1 MAKITLDCKYCGAPL
16 VIQSGETLVKCEY
29 CGMTTVIEAPEGV
42 GPLVEYAFMILEN
55 GRFKDASREFENV
68 LRRAPKN
75 SDAHLGKLMAEFQI
89 KTKDEMKTCVRRF
102 CDSENYKNLMKY
114 GSPEWVNIVRSN
126 NIAALRQERD
136 GYIRELNEM
145 KQYNQ
150 MVENNLKRNIDDALR
165 TLKNI
170 KITICVCAAS
180 AGFGFLFSLI
190 SSFGNSETSLIL
202 GFLGFY
208 VSVIFVIIAVCIG
221 CLTNKN
227 NGKNSTTNSPFK
239 NNQSNKTLTY
249 PLVKERIKDA
259 EIKLQYTCTGN
270 RTRENEK
277 QNKINALQ
285 AIIDDE
291 EKKLQ

>member
-42 GPLVEYAFMILEN
+42 GSLVEYAFMILEN

>member
-29 CGMTTVIEAPEGV
+29 CGMTTVVEAPEGV

-55 GRFKDASREFENV
+55 GRFKDASKEFENV

-150 MVENNLKRNIDDALR
+150 MVENNLKRHVDDELKAL
-165 TLKNI
+165 NNV
-170 KITICVCAAS
+170 KIAIYACVAF
-180 AGFGFLFSLI
+180 AGFAFLLFLI
-190 SSFGNSETSLIL
+190 SFSGNSETSLGL
-202 GFLGFY
+202 GLGSFY
-208 VSVIFVIIAVCIG
+208 AAVIFGIVAVCLG
-221 CLTNKN
+221 CSNNKN

-259 EIKLQYTCTGN
+259 EIKLQYTCTDN

>member
-29 CGMTTVIEAPEGV
+29 CGMTTVVEAPEGV

-126 NIAALRQERD
+126 NIAALGQERD
-136 GYIRELNEM
+136 GCIRELDYM
-145 KQYNQ
+145 KHNNMSY
-150 MVENNLKRNIDDALR
+150 ENNLKNRVNDANNALSSY
-165 TLKNI
+165 
-170 KITICVCAAS
+170 KISI
-180 AGFGFLFSLI
+180 LI
-190 SSFGNSETSLIL
+190 SAVCTAAAWVVMFGSMIL
-202 GFLGFY
+202 GNTDSSSSF
-208 VSVIFVIIAVCIG
+208 SAVCLLLAG
-221 CLTNKN
+221 AFSGTTVYLVF
-227 NGKNSTTNSPFK
+227 GKDK
-239 NNQSNKTLTY
+239 DNKTETNRGKKEQE
-249 PLVKERIKDA
+249 VKIAQE
-259 EIKLQYTCTGN
+259 KLNYACNIN
-270 RTRENEK
+270 RNKENEL
-277 QNKINALQ
+277 QNRINTLQ

>member
-55 GRFKDASREFENV
+55 GRFKDASSEFENV

-75 SDAHLGKLMAEFQI
+75 SDDHLGKLMAEFQI

-126 NIAALRQERD
+126 NIAALKQERD
-136 GYIRELNEM
+136 GYTRELNDM
-145 KQYNQ
+145 KGYNQ
-150 MVENNLKRNIDDALR
+150 IVENNLKRYVDDALR

-170 KITICVCAAS
+170 KITICVCAAF
-180 AGFGFLFSLI
+180 ACFGFLFSLI
-190 SSFGNSETSLIL
+190 SSSGNSETSLIL
-202 GFLGFY
+202 GPLGLC
-208 VSVIFVIIAVCIG
+208 VSVIFGMVAICIG
-221 CLTNKN
+221 CPNNKN
-227 NGKNSTTNSPFK
+227 NGKNSTTNSTFK
-239 NNQSNKTLTY
+239 KNQSNKAFTY
-249 PLVKERIKDA
+249 PLAKERIKDA
-259 EIKLQYTCTGN
+259 EIELQYTCTGN
-270 RTRENEK
+270 RTKENEK
-277 QNKINALQ
+277 QNKINTLQ

-291 EKKLQ
+291 EKKLL